1 MNKVAIMGRLTKD
14 VDLRHTQSGI
24 AVANFTLDVN
34 RRFVKQEEERKA
46 DFISCIA
53 WRNQAEFCEKYFKKG
68 QQMAVIGRLET
79 SSYEDT
85 QGKRR
90 YKTDVIVEEIYFAG
104 SKNNGNTEAG
114 NSVGY
119 TDVTGIDDDLPF

>member
-1 MNKVAIMGRLTKD
+1 MNKVAIMGRFTKD

-24 AVANFTLDVN
+24 AVANFTLAVN

-46 DFISCIA
+46 DFINCIA

-85 QGKRR
+85 EGKRR

-104 SKNNGNTEAG
+104 SKNNSNNTDTE
-114 NSVGY
+114 SVGY

>member
-85 QGKRR
+85 
-90 YKTDVIVEEIYFAG
+90 
-104 SKNNGNTEAG
+104 
-114 NSVGY
+114 
-119 TDVTGIDDDLPF
+119 